1 MSRRRAQKEDPAMA
15 EGLTGTLGP
24 LPGRRASRRRGE
36 TFACAPPRGGLAF
49 GVVGHVLVVSS
60 SQALQVLLARLLK
73 QQGHST
79 AQARDGDEGFSSIVV
94 ARPAVVIL
102 DLRDGDAD
110 SLLFHG
116 LLRKRHPGLP
126 VLSLVADRLRL
137 CDRDRDVLVEPTAAD
152 HRTPH
157 PVLSALR
164 RSVDD
169 VVTIASLQTWKPAPG
184 LA

>member
-1 MSRRRAQKEDPAMA
+1 
-15 EGLTGTLGP
+15 
-24 LPGRRASRRRGE
+24 
-36 TFACAPPRGGLAF
+36 
-49 GVVGHVLVVSS
+49 VLVISS
-60 SQALQVLLARLLK
+60 SKALQVLLERLLR

-79 AQARDGDEGFSSIVV
+79 AMASDGDEGFSSIVV
-94 ARPAVVIL
+94 ARPSVVVV

-137 CDRDRDVLVEPTAAD
+137 SAGESDILLEPSAAD
-152 HRTPH
+152 QRTPY
-157 PVLSALR
+157 PLLSALR
-164 RSVDD
+164 RSVDE
-169 VVTIASLQTWKPAPG
+169 VVMTTSLRTWKPAPG